1 MKKVFFLLLITC
13 LVVFFIIPK
22 TEEIRIRIISNSPS
36 EIDIDYKDE
45 IVEYFKEKVVPYIE
59 LTDEYLKENYKK
71 IEALLKEKFDDIFV
85 EYENH
90 TFKNKTYNDSVI
102 ADGTF
107 KTLLILVK
115 NAEGPNWW
123 GSIFDGAIVKEGT
136 DEVVYEWYFKKI
148 IR

>member
-22 TEEIRIRIISNSPS
+22 TEEIRIRIISNSSS

-90 TFKNKTYNDSVI
+90 TFKNKTYNNSVI

-115 NAEGPNWW
+115 DAEGPNWW